1 MFKHKAQYQY
11 RTESGISGIKEIEFE
26 LEKELDHDGAG
37 AWKDT
42 CINIITKKTGKKR
55 YDILNNDNLR
65 CYCVGKVN
73 SNNSSQT
80 SSKTSNSNDVSRE
93 KNVISNQSTSRSSN
107 SGYSSS
113 SQPSH
118 SKVSYSVCDIC
129 GETYKN
135 GDGYYNY
142 IRDASTNKRSDYAKY
157 HFCTMNCYESK
168 FENGYFIVVGEDG
181 LTDDEREEQEKA
193 SREYNRE
200 REKREKLERER
211 DREIQIK
218 KQREIDKKNVELKII
233 KAENDRKELRL
244 ITIIGIPILILA
256 LVFIFYK
263 NNEITN
269 QKNEAVKINLA
280 LEQIEDSIKL
290 YINDRN
296 YNRALF
302 LTNQLVHPI
311 HELFDGK
318 GSVWEGEYYDLYWDK
333 KREEY
338 KNLVNN
344 RGVIKK
350 TSTVE
355 ENSNNDN
362 ATKDKSENKKPNVK
376 EEEHIE
382 KVPDVPEYD
391 KELDKELDEEY
402 KN

>member
-11 RTESGISGIKEIEFE
+11 RTESGTSGIKDIEFE
-26 LEKELDHDGAG
+26 LEKELEHDGAG
-37 AWKDT
+37 AWRAT
-42 CINIITKKTGKKR
+42 CINIISSKIGKNR
-55 YDILNNDNLR
+55 HDILNNDNLR
-65 CYCVGKVN
+65 CNCVGKVS

-118 SKVSYSVCDIC
+118 SKVSYSVCDKC
-129 GETYKN
+129 GETFKS
-135 GDGYYNY
+135 GDGFYCH
-142 IRDASTNKRSDYAKY
+142 IRDEITNKRSDYAKY
-157 HFCTMNCYESK
+157 HFCSMNCYESRL
-168 FENGYFIVVGEDG
+168 ENGHFIVVGEDG

-193 SREYNRE
+193 SRAYNRE
-200 REKREKLERER
+200 REKREKIQREK
-211 DREIQIK
+211 DRELQIK
-218 KQREIDKKNVELKII
+218 QQLEIDKKNIELKII

-244 ITIIGIPILILA
+244 VAIIGIPILILA
-256 LVFIFYK
+256 LVFVFYK
-263 NNEITN
+263 NNEMTN
-269 QKNEAVKINLA
+269 QKNEAVKINLE

-362 ATKDKSENKKPNVK
+362 ATKDKSENKKPSFK

-391 KELDKELDEEY
+391 KELDEEY